1 MGMRRMLLFVL
12 AVMSIG
18 AAGCGMDVQ
27 PPAADESEIRG
38 QEVSLPVDGSWVPAS
53 TKMGRLPSGP
63 GSIEIENVG
72 TFTFDSEAVETLRPD
87 IFREGHFS
95 LFDVLVHVADAH
107 GIAMEYHLDGA
118 MDTHIIDSLDGKL
131 NWWYQAYYSSGWF
144 EPNAFRMDMYP
155 YKDNTT
161 IRVYRGSEDRIARMC
176 EAFGDEVRRLQQTNG
191 EVVIPNVSVQDPNGT
206 RVFEDVV
213 VTPHN
218 VRSDVLQEDVI
229 TALDIILS
237 LGEQGELSEVGLNW
251 YPTIARAD
259 PVDHYFIERIDEAEA
274 YGRCGYVYEVGS
286 RQFAGFSGS
295 HIHIPTDT
303 RVIVSPEYAMWFWL
317 CL

>member
-1 MGMRRMLLFVL
+1 MRGLLLCVL
-12 AVMSIG
+12 GVTSFI
-18 AAGCGMDVQ
+18 AAGCGTDIQ
-27 PPAADESEIRG
+27 PPAPDEREVRG
-38 QEVSLPVDGSWVPAS
+38 QDISLPVNGSWSPDTTQVGRIPAS
-53 TKMGRLPSGP
+53 S
-63 GSIEIENVG
+63 GSIEIEDVG
-72 TFTFDSEAVETLRPD
+72 TFEFDPTAIETLRPD
-87 IFREGHFS
+87 IFRDGHFS
-95 LFDVLVHVADAH
+95 LFDVLVHVAEAQ
-107 GIAMEYHLDGA
+107 GIAMEYHFDGA
-118 MDTHIIDSLDGKL
+118 MDTHIIDSLDGEL
-131 NWWYQAYYSSGWF
+131 NWWYQAHYSSGWF

-161 IRVYRGSEDRIARMC
+161 IRVYHGSEDRIARIC
-176 EAFGDEVRRLQQTNG
+176 ETFADEVRRLQKNNG
-191 EVVIPNVSVQDPNGT
+191 EVVVPSVSVQDPGGT

-213 VTPHN
+213 VTAHN
-218 VRSDVLQEDVI
+218 VRSDVLQEGVI

-237 LGEQGELSEVGLNW
+237 LGEQGEFSEVGLTW

-259 PVDHYFIERIDEAEA
+259 PVDHYFVERIDEAEA

-303 RVIVSPEYAMWFWL
+303 RVIISPEYAMWFWL